1 MQKQFSE
8 LNGLQNPI
16 FGEMLSFKM
25 QRKTNHLCRSCMVV
39 KLHWIVI
46 STFRCNTGEVC
57 YTDSLFKGIIAD
69 HTKQQFCVILNYE
82 LKHVKTNVL
91 PIKQQSNGVDCGV
104 SALAF

>member
-16 FGEMLSFKM
+16 LGEMLSFKL

-46 STFRCNTGEVC
+46 STFRCNTGEVY
-57 YTDSLFKGIIAD
+57 YTDSLFKEIIAD

-82 LKHVKTNVL
+82 LKHVKANVL